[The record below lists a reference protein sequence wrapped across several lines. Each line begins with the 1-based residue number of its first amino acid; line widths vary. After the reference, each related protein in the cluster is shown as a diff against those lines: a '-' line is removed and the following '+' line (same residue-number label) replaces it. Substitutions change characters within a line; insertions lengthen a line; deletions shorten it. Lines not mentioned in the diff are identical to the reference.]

1 MRFGDA
7 LTMSTAAVDPK
18 TLARAKLAER
28 RRRVHKLRRTVIAT
42 AVVLF
47 VTLWAV
53 IFMRLVT
60 GHDPVLA
67 AKAQAVATTGSTS
80 SGAAS
85 TASTSGSAARG
96 PGLNRPGPST
106 VTTRQS

>member
-1 MRFGDA
+1 
-7 LTMSTAAVDPK
+7 MSTAAVDPK

-28 RRRVHKLRRTVIAT
+28 RSRVRKLRRTVIAT

-67 AKAQAVATTGSTS
+67 AKAQTAATTGSTS

-85 TASTSGSAARG
+85 TASTSASSGSAASG
-96 PGLNRPGPST
+96 SGSTSSGTTT